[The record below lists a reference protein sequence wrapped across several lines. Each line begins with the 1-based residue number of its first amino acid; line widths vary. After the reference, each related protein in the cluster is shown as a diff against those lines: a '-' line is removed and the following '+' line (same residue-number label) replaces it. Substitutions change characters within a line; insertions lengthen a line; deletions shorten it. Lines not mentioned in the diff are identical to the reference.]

1 VFLNSVILGQKLGP
15 NSPPNRRKEGNMSFE
30 KNIKL
35 LRLIS
40 FFDDFTLYSALAII
54 YFSKVSGSYAL
65 GLSIFSFFM
74 ISAAI
79 FELPTGYFSDKYG
92 RVKTLM
98 FGSIAFLIGSIFY
111 AIGINYWFLVIGAI
125 FQGLGRSCYSGNND
139 ALLYDNL
146 TQVGKIENF
155 AEENGKISSM
165 SQMALAIAG
174 VLGGI
179 IAYFSFPLLMW
190 LSIIPLI
197 ICVVLSFYLVE
208 VIDVSHIDQNIFT
221 HTKQALKNFISNFK
235 LRQISLTNIIS
246 FGLGEASWQFESV
259 FIGSLWPVWAIGI
272 SKVLSH
278 VGATFSFHFSG
289 RIIKKFTA
297 IKIIIFDN
305 VISKIV
311 NIIALFIANI
321 FSPILMSTTSLLYG
335 VNETASKKLL
345 QKEFSDQQRA
355 TMGSLNSLFGSIL
368 FAIFAVILGTL
379 ADKYGP
385 RNALFIKEIIACLVF
400 IPLYRFKK
408 AISKND

>member
-1 VFLNSVILGQKLGP
+1 
-15 NSPPNRRKEGNMSFE
+15 MSFE
-30 KNIKL
+30 RNIKL

-40 FFDDFTLYSALAII
+40 FFNDFTLYSALAII
-54 YFSKVSGSYAL
+54 YFSKISGSYAL
-65 GLSIFSFFM
+65 GLSIFSFIM

-92 RVKTLM
+92 RVKTLI
-98 FGSIAFLIGSIFY
+98 FGSIAFLIGGIFY
-111 AIGINYWFLVIGAI
+111 AIGTNYWFLVIGAI
-125 FQGLGRSCYSGNND
+125 IQGLGRSCYSGNND

-146 TQVGKIENF
+146 ARINKVENF

-165 SQMALAIAG
+165 SQFALAVAG

-190 LSIIPLI
+190 LSTLSLF
-197 ICVVLSFYLVE
+197 ICVILSFYIVE
-208 VIDVSHIDQNIFT
+208 VVDGPIDQNIFV
-221 HTKQALKNFISNFK
+221 HIKQALKNFITNFK
-235 LRQISLTNIIS
+235 LRQISLTNIVS
-246 FGLGEASWQFESV
+246 FGFGEAAWEFESV

-278 VGATFSFHFSG
+278 IGATFSFYFSG

-305 VISKIV
+305 FISKII
-311 NIIALFIANI
+311 NLTALFIANI
-321 FSPILMSTTSLLYG
+321 FSPILMSSTSLLYG
-335 VNETASKKLL
+335 INETATKKLL
-345 QKEFSDQQRA
+345 QKEFSNRERA

-368 FAIFAVILGTL
+368 FAIFAVFLGLL
-379 ADKYGP
+379 ADKFGP
-385 RNALFIKEIIACLVF
+385 RNALLIKEIIACSVF

>member
-1 VFLNSVILGQKLGP
+1 
-15 NSPPNRRKEGNMSFE
+15 MSFE

-54 YFSKVSGSYAL
+54 YFSKVSGSYVL
-65 GLSIFSFFM
+65 GLSIFSFIM
-74 ISAAI
+74 ISAAV

-92 RVKTLM
+92 RVKTLI
-98 FGSIAFLIGSIFY
+98 FGSIAFLIGGIFY
-111 AIGINYWFLVIGAI
+111 AIGTNYWFLVIGAI
-125 FQGLGRSCYSGNND
+125 IQGLGRSCYSGNND

-146 TQVGKIENF
+146 AQIDKIEDY

-165 SQMALAIAG
+165 SQLALAIAG
-174 VLGGI
+174 VLGGV

-190 LSIIPLI
+190 LSTIPLI

-208 VIDVSHIDQNIFT
+208 VKNISPIDQNIFT
-221 HTKQALKNFISNFK
+221 HIKQALKNFTSNFK
-235 LRQISLTNIIS
+235 LQQISLIDIIS
-246 FGLGEASWQFESV
+246 FGIGEASWQFESV

-278 VGATFSFHFSG
+278 IGATFSFHFSG

-305 VISKIV
+305 VISKII
-311 NIIALFIANI
+311 NLTALFIANI

-335 VNETASKKLL
+335 VNETATKKIL
-345 QKEFSDQQRA
+345 QNEFSDKERA
-355 TMGSLNSLFGSIL
+355 TMGSLNSLFGSIS
-368 FAIFAVILGTL
+368 FAVFAVILGLL
-379 ADKYGP
+379 ADKLGP
-385 RNALFIKEIIACLVF
+385 RDALLIKTLISFIVF
-400 IPLYRFKK
+400 IPLYKLKK
-408 AISKND
+408 AISKNDSN

>member
-1 VFLNSVILGQKLGP
+1 
-15 NSPPNRRKEGNMSFE
+15 MSFE
-30 KNIKL
+30 RNIKL

-40 FFDDFTLYSALAII
+40 FFNDFTLYSALAII
-54 YFSKVSGSYAL
+54 YFSKISGSYAL
-65 GLSIFSFFM
+65 GLSIFSFIM

-92 RVKTLM
+92 RVKTLI
-98 FGSIAFLIGSIFY
+98 FGSIAFLIGGIFY
-111 AIGINYWFLVIGAI
+111 AIGTNYWFLVIGAI
-125 FQGLGRSCYSGNND
+125 IQGLGRSCYSGNND

-146 TQVGKIENF
+146 ARINKVENF

-165 SQMALAIAG
+165 SQFALAVAG

-179 IAYFSFPLLMW
+179 IAYFSFSLLMW
-190 LSIIPLI
+190 LSTLSLF
-197 ICVVLSFYLVE
+197 ICVILSFYVVE
-208 VIDVSHIDQNIFT
+208 VVDVSPIDQNIFV
-221 HTKQALKNFISNFK
+221 HIKQALKNFITNFK
-235 LRQISLTNIIS
+235 LRQISLTNIVS
-246 FGLGEASWQFESV
+246 FGFGEAAWEFESV

-278 VGATFSFHFSG
+278 IGATFSFYFSG

-305 VISKIV
+305 FISKII
-311 NIIALFIANI
+311 NLTALFIANI
-321 FSPILMSTTSLLYG
+321 FSPILMSSTSLLYG
-335 VNETASKKLL
+335 INETATKKLL
-345 QKEFSDQQRA
+345 QKEFSNRERA

-368 FAIFAVILGTL
+368 FAIFAVFLGLL
-379 ADKYGP
+379 ADKFGP
-385 RNALFIKEIIACLVF
+385 RNALLIKEIIACSVF